1 MTEFNSTLLQY
12 HSNSRNAYLCGDYNI
27 DLLKMTSIQ
36 MHEDYFDNILSAG
49 YIPTITLPTR
59 LSENS
64 TLIDNIFTN
73 NVSNQ
78 ITAGILDT
86 HISDHQPIII
96 FCNVE
101 IPNHKTKYIT
111 ITNNSDQAKAEFV
124 SSFTDK
130 NVLEQLDETNGDP
143 NCNYEILEKA
153 LTDSH
158 TDCFPKR
165 IVKFN
170 MKKHKKNAW
179 ITIGIIRSINQR
191 TKLYKKIK
199 QMKIDSFEYVIKK
212 SEFNRYRNALKKII
226 THAKR
231 LYYKNLFDQFK
242 YDMKKTWKIISESL
256 NKNSRNSVPDTM
268 LIDGVE
274 CSYRKKI
281 AEKFNSY
288 FVSVGKLEDENTDQN
303 NDNNFRDYMTDQI
316 NTHFTFHP
324 IDNIDTKRMIKNRH
338 CASIMA

>member
-1 MTEFNSTLLQY
+1 MRIE
-12 HSNSRNAYLCGDYNI
+12 
-27 DLLKMTSIQ
+27 
-36 MHEDYFDNILSAG
+36 
-49 YIPTITLPTR
+49 
-59 LSENS
+59 
-64 TLIDNIFTN
+64 

-101 IPNHKTKYIT
+101 IPNHKTRYIT

-124 SSFTDK
+124 SSFADK

-170 MKKHKKNAW
+170 MKKHTKNAW

-199 QMKIDSFEYVIKK
+199 QMKIESFEYIMKK
-212 SEFNRYRNALKKII
+212 SEFNRYRNALKK
-226 THAKR
+226 
-231 LYYKNLFDQFK
+231 
-242 YDMKKTWKIISESL
+242 
-256 NKNSRNSVPDTM
+256 
-268 LIDGVE
+268 
-274 CSYRKKI
+274 
-281 AEKFNSY
+281 
-288 FVSVGKLEDENTDQN
+288 
-303 NDNNFRDYMTDQI
+303 
-316 NTHFTFHP
+316 
-324 IDNIDTKRMIKNRH
+324 
-338 CASIMA
+338 